1 MPGHPFTAGNAARRP
16 RYDSGRV
23 FIALSKVLDLAVAP
37 VTWAL
42 ALLAGAIVLRGRG
55 RAPLLC
61 GGGAFAVIL
70 LFSLAPVT
78 ERLYRAAEASASS
91 TFRPEATYDAAVVL
105 GGIVEAGASRGSG
118 EVELND
124 AADRVTRAL
133 ELWRAGRVRVVL
145 LSGGNVLPQPGEP
158 SESERLAGKLLAWGM
173 PAEAV
178 VVEGRS
184 GNTRENAIE
193 TARVVADRGYTSL
206 LLVTSALHM
215 PRALGCF
222 RAVGITPDA
231 LPVDHR
237 ASDGRSDSW
246 LPRAEELSKATDVL
260 RELAGRVA
268 YRVLGYTR

>member
-1 MPGHPFTAGNAARRP
+1 MNPE
-16 RYDSGRV
+16 V
-23 FIALSKVLDLAVAP
+23 FITLSKVLDLAVAP

-42 ALLAGAIVLRGRG
+42 GLLAAAYVLRGRG

-61 GGGAFAVIL
+61 GAGAFAVIL

-78 ERLYRAAEASASS
+78 ERLTRAAESGAAYS
-91 TFRPEATYDAAVVL
+91 FRPEVTYDAAVVL
-105 GGIVEAGASRGSG
+105 GGMVDGGASRGSG
-118 EVELND
+118 DVELTE

-133 ELWRAGRVRVVL
+133 ELWRAGRVKVVV
-145 LSGGNVLPQPGEP
+145 LSGGNVWPQPGEP
-158 SESERLAGKLLAWGM
+158 TESERLAAKLVAWGM

-184 GNTRENAIE
+184 RNTRENAIE
-193 TARVVADRGYTSL
+193 TARLVAGRGYTSL

-231 LPVDHR
+231 LPVDRR
-237 ASDGRSDSW
+237 ASDGKDDSW
-246 LPRAEELSKATDVL
+246 LPRAGELSKATDVL
-260 RELAGRVA
+260 RELAGRLA
-268 YRVLGYTR
+268 YRVVGYTR